1 MPTTSERHR
10 LLEELRKGIRHY
22 REKQSFNILMDLDPF
37 DVKDLLAAADLEDK
51 FNRLASER
59 YFCRNRTYRCGNSW
73 QIFQEDLVESSR
85 RSRCWLNDFEFKL
98 KYGMLRE

>member
-37 DVKDLLAAADLEDK
+37 DVKDLLAAAEQL
-51 FNRLASER
+51 LCLQQ
-59 YFCRNRTYRCGNSW
+59 CRVDVLTNAIHHW
-73 QIFQEDLVESSR
+73 
-85 RSRCWLNDFEFKL
+85 
-98 KYGMLRE
+98 